1 MNHTTAHQIK
11 RAGAI
16 AAGSIVLT
24 LAGAVLMAIAAAL
37 GHIFGLIGD
46 LINLI

>member
-1 MNHTTAHQIK
+1 MNQTTAHQLK

-24 LAGAVLMAIAAAL
+24 LCGVVFMAVASAL

>member
-1 MNHTTAHQIK
+1 MKQTTAHQIK

-16 AAGSIVLT
+16 AAGSLLLT
-24 LAGAVLMAIAAAL
+24 LCGVVFMAVAAAL
-37 GHIFGLIGD
+37 GYIFGLVGD